1 MSFYSDKEKKEMLDL
16 IIDLIEEGGSIRQIL
31 RRSDTCGTKT
41 FYKWLEADEEL
52 QARYAKATKVR
63 ADNIFEEM
71 LEIADKQ
78 EADMGYNERGEE
90 VINHNVINRSRLQI
104 DTRKWMLGKL
114 NPTKYGDKLDVTSG
128 GDKLQ
133 AVPIVGMKIL
143 NEE

>member
-1 MSFYSDKEKKEMLDL
+1 MVYTELEKKEKIDL
-16 IIDLIEEGGSIRQIL
+16 IIDLIEEGGSIRAIL
-31 RRSDTCGTKT
+31 KRPDTIGTKT
-41 FYKWLEADEEL
+41 FYKWLEESEEL
-52 QARYAKATKVR
+52 QERYKKATQKR

-78 EADMGYNERGEE
+78 SADMSYNERGEE
-90 VINHNVINRSRLQI
+90 IINHNVINRSRLQI

-114 NPTKYGDKLDVTSG
+114 NPKKYGDKLDVTSG

>member
-1 MSFYSDKEKKEMLDL
+1 MVYTELEKKEKIDL
-16 IIDLIEEGGSIRQIL
+16 IIDLIEEGGSIRAIL
-31 RRSDTCGTKT
+31 KRPDTIGTKT
-41 FYKWLEADEEL
+41 FYKWLEESEEL
-52 QARYAKATKVR
+52 QERYKKATQKR

-78 EADMGYNERGEE
+78 SADMEINERGEH
-90 VINHNVINRSRLQI
+90 VINYNVINRSRLQI

>member
-1 MSFYSDKEKKEMLDL
+1 MVYTDLEKKDKIDL
-16 IIDLIEEGGSIRQIL
+16 IIDLIEEGGSIRSIL
-31 RRSDTCGTKT
+31 KRSDTVGTKT
-41 FYKWLEADEEL
+41 FYKWLEESEEL
-52 QARYAKATKVR
+52 QERYKIATKKR

-78 EADMGYNERGEE
+78 SADMEVNERGEH

-104 DTRKWMLGKL
+104 DTRKWMLGKM
-114 NPTKYGDKLDVTSG
+114 NPKKYGDKLDVTSD

-133 AVPIVGMKIL
+133 VVPIVGMKIL

>member
-1 MSFYSDKEKKEMLDL
+1 MVYTDLEKKKIIDL
-16 IIDLIEEGGSIRQIL
+16 IIDLIEEGGSIRSIL
-31 RRSDTCGTKT
+31 KRPDTVGTKT
-41 FYKWLEADEEL
+41 FYKWLEASEEL
-52 QARYAKATKVR
+52 QERYKNATKKR

-78 EADMGYNERGEE
+78 SADMEVNDRGEH

>member
-1 MSFYSDKEKKEMLDL
+1 MV
-16 IIDLIEEGGSIRQIL
+16 GSIR
-31 RRSDTCGTKT
+31 RATR
-41 FYKWLEADEEL
+41 A
-52 QARYAKATKVR
+52 ATKKR

-78 EADMGYNERGEE
+78 EADMGYNERGEP
-90 VINHNVINRSRLQI
+90 IIQHNVINRSRLQI

>member
-1 MSFYSDKEKKEMLDL
+1 MVYTELEKKEVIDL
-16 IIDLIEEGGSIRQIL
+16 IIDLIEEGGSIRSIL
-31 RRSDTCGTKT
+31 KRPDTVGTKT
-41 FYKWLEADEEL
+41 FYKWLEASEEL
-52 QARYAKATKVR
+52 QERYKNATKKR

-78 EADMGYNERGEE
+78 SADMELNDRGEH

-114 NPTKYGDKLDVTSG
+114 NPTKYGDKLDVTSAG
-128 GDKLQ
+128 EKLQ

>member
-1 MSFYSDKEKKEMLDL
+1 MVYTELEKKEVIDL
-16 IIDLIEEGGSIRQIL
+16 IIDLIEEGGSIRSIL
-31 RRSDTCGTKT
+31 KRPDTVGTKT
-41 FYKWLEADEEL
+41 FYKWLEASEEL
-52 QARYAKATKVR
+52 QERYKNATKKR

-78 EADMGYNERGEE
+78 SADMEVNDRGEH

>member
-1 MSFYSDKEKKEMLDL
+1 MVYTELEKKEKIDL
-16 IIDLIEEGGSIRQIL
+16 IIDLIEEGGSIRAIL
-31 RRSDTCGTKT
+31 KRPDTIGTKT
-41 FYKWLEADEEL
+41 FYKWLEESEEL
-52 QARYAKATKVR
+52 QERYKKATQKR

-78 EADMGYNERGEE
+78 SADMEINERGEH

-114 NPTKYGDKLDVTSG
+114 NPKKYGDKLDVTSG

>member
-1 MSFYSDKEKKEMLDL
+1 MVYSELEKKEKIDL
-16 IIDLIEEGGSIRQIL
+16 IIDLIEEGGSIRSIL
-31 RRSDTCGTKT
+31 RRPDTVGNKT
-41 FYKWLEADEEL
+41 FYTWLEASEEL
-52 QARYAKATKVR
+52 QERYKAATKKR
-63 ADNIFEEM
+63 ADNIFEEL

-78 EADMGYNERGEE
+78 SADMEVNERGEH

>member
-1 MSFYSDKEKKEMLDL
+1 MVYTELEKKEVIDL
-16 IIDLIEEGGSIRQIL
+16 IIDLIEEGGSIRSIL
-31 RRSDTCGTKT
+31 KRPDTVGTKT
-41 FYKWLEADEEL
+41 FYKWLEASEEL
-52 QARYAKATKVR
+52 QERYKNATKKR

-78 EADMGYNERGEE
+78 SADMEVNDRGEH

-114 NPTKYGDKLDVTSG
+114 NPTKYGDKLDVTSAG
-128 GDKLQ
+128 EKLQ

>member
-1 MSFYSDKEKKEMLDL
+1 MVYTDLEKKDKIDL
-16 IIDLIEEGGSIRQIL
+16 IIDLIEEGGSIRSIL
-31 RRSDTCGTKT
+31 KRSDTVGTKT
-41 FYKWLEADEEL
+41 FYKWLEESEEL
-52 QARYAKATKVR
+52 QERYKIATKKR

-90 VINHNVINRSRLQI
+90 IINHNVINRSRLQI
-104 DTRKWMLGKL
+104 DTRKWMLGKM
-114 NPTKYGDKLDVTSG
+114 NPKKYGDKLDVTSD

-133 AVPIVGMKIL
+133 VMPIVGMKIL

>member
-1 MSFYSDKEKKEMLDL
+1 MVYTELEKKEKIDL
-16 IIDLIEEGGSIRQIL
+16 IIDLIEEGGSIRAIL
-31 RRSDTCGTKT
+31 KRPDTIGTKT
-41 FYKWLEADEEL
+41 FYKWLEESEEL
-52 QARYAKATKVR
+52 QERYKKATQKR

-78 EADMGYNERGEE
+78 SADMEVNERGEH

>member
-1 MSFYSDKEKKEMLDL
+1 MVYTELEKKEVIDL
-16 IIDLIEEGGSIRQIL
+16 IIDLIEEGGSIRSIL
-31 RRSDTCGTKT
+31 KRPDTVGTKT
-41 FYKWLEADEEL
+41 FYKWLEASEEL
-52 QARYAKATKVR
+52 QERYKAATKKR

-78 EADMGYNERGEE
+78 EADMGYNERGEP
-90 VINHNVINRSRLQI
+90 IIQHNVINRSRLQI

>member
-1 MSFYSDKEKKEMLDL
+1 MVYTELEKKEVIDL
-16 IIDLIEEGGSIRQIL
+16 IIDLIEEGGSIRSIL
-31 RRSDTCGTKT
+31 KRPDTVGTKT
-41 FYKWLEADEEL
+41 FYKWLEASEEL
-52 QARYAKATKVR
+52 QERYKNATKKR

-78 EADMGYNERGEE
+78 SADMELNDRGEH

>member
-1 MSFYSDKEKKEMLDL
+1 MVYTDLEKKDKINL
-16 IIDLIEEGGSIRQIL
+16 IIDLIEEGGSIRSIL
-31 RRSDTCGTKT
+31 KRSDTVGTKT
-41 FYKWLEADEEL
+41 FYKWLEESEEL
-52 QARYAKATKVR
+52 QERYKIATKKR

-90 VINHNVINRSRLQI
+90 IINHNVINRSRLQI
-104 DTRKWMLGKL
+104 DTRKWMLGKM
-114 NPTKYGDKLDVTSG
+114 NPKKYGDKLDVTSD

-133 AVPIVGMKIL
+133 VMPIVGMKIL